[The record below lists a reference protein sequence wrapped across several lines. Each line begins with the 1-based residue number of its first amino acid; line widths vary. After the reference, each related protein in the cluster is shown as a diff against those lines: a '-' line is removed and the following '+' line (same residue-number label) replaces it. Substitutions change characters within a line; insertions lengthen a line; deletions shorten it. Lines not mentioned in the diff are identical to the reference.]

1 MELKVGQGK
10 ETGWAKLK
18 VDVVEPQRAPNTQVN
33 ESKLVLQKKNLTFS
47 EKRKKLAED
56 KKKQEGKKTIFK
68 RLQCV

>member
-10 ETGWAKLK
+10 ETGLAKLK

-56 KKKQEGKKTIFK
+56 KKNKKGKLDRIMG
-68 RLQCV
+68 